1 MSSYL
6 YELSKTCSAKTE
18 SLYRDLTVL
27 NDQKLWFQLTQKL
40 EVLFFD
46 DGFKTE
52 ITNKQKQLIF
62 QNFVEPIIKSLDDTK
77 VTEFFIYVL
86 NNDTEKSLEEKVK
99 LLIGL
104 KTKLLELD
112 DKKVNQND
120 GHIKRINSKIIIDC
134 EMIQYKLELN
144 RLNESVDIL
153 KDALDTLENPLFENF
168 VSIRAKLAYYKSI
181 LKLNKFNKEHNE
193 YYYNSLLFISCYQK
207 LLEDKYFNNALY
219 LKETTLW
226 VNFKPELYYAVL
238 LADKI
243 YHFNEILDNQWVKTE
258 LFANNSVQS
267 DKLEV
272 LLEGVVSK
280 HILEVNSAEYIKS
293 INEILSLTNETAKEQ
308 LLKFLIQKK
317 ALVNLLGLIFNEN
330 ASKKSLTFS
339 EISKKIQVEENEI
352 ELLLMKA
359 MSLNLLQGKI
369 NQVDQL
375 IKITWIQPRVMTGKE
390 IMVLRDNLVQWKDN
404 HLKTTTEK
412 LLA

>member
-6 YELSKTCSAKTE
+6 YELSKSCSAETE

-46 DGFKTE
+46 DDFKTE

-62 QNFVEPIIKSLDDTK
+62 ENFVEPIIKSLDDTK

-86 NNDTEKSLEEKVK
+86 SNDTEKSLEEKVK
-99 LLIGL
+99 LLNGL

-120 GHIKRINSKIIIDC
+120 GYIKRINSKIIIDC

-181 LKLNKFNKEHNE
+181 LKLNKFNKEYNE

-226 VNFKPELYYAVL
+226 VNFKPELYYAIL

-243 YHFNEILDNQWVKTE
+243 YHFNEILDNQWVNTE
-258 LFANNSVQS
+258 SFANDSAQS
-267 DKLEV
+267 DKLEA
-272 LLEGVVSK
+272 LLEDVVGK
-280 HILEVNSAEYIKS
+280 HILEVNSTEYIKS
-293 INEILSLTNETAKEQ
+293 INELLSLTNETAKEQ

-375 IKITWIQPRVMTGKE
+375 INITWIQPRVMTGKE

>member
-6 YELSKTCSAKTE
+6 YELSKSCSAETE

-46 DGFKTE
+46 DDFKTE

-62 QNFVEPIIKSLDDTK
+62 ENFVEPIIKSLDDTK

-86 NNDTEKSLEEKVK
+86 SNDTEKSLEEKVQ
-99 LLIGL
+99 LLNGL

-120 GHIKRINSKIIIDC
+120 GYIKRINSKIIIDC

-181 LKLNKFNKEHNE
+181 LKLNKFNKEYNE

-226 VNFKPELYYAVL
+226 VNFKPELYYAIL

-243 YHFNEILDNQWVKTE
+243 YHFNEILDNQWVNTE
-258 LFANNSVQS
+258 SFANDSAQS
-267 DKLEV
+267 DKLEA
-272 LLEGVVSK
+272 LLEDVVGK
-280 HILEVNSAEYIKS
+280 HILEVNSTEYIKS
-293 INEILSLTNETAKEQ
+293 INELLSLTNETAKEQ

-404 HLKTTTEK
+404 HLQTTTEK

>member
-6 YELSKTCSAKTE
+6 YELSKSCSAETE

-46 DGFKTE
+46 DDFKTE

-62 QNFVEPIIKSLDDTK
+62 ENFVEPIIKSLDDTK

-86 NNDTEKSLEEKVK
+86 SNDTEKSLEEKVK
-99 LLIGL
+99 LLNGL

-120 GHIKRINSKIIIDC
+120 GYIKRINSKIIIDC

-181 LKLNKFNKEHNE
+181 LKLNKFNKEYNE

-226 VNFKPELYYAVL
+226 VNFKPELYYAIL

-243 YHFNEILDNQWVKTE
+243 YHFNEILDNQWVNTE
-258 LFANNSVQS
+258 SFANDSAQS
-267 DKLEV
+267 DKLEA
-272 LLEGVVSK
+272 LLEDVVGK
-280 HILEVNSAEYIKS
+280 HILEVNSTEYIKS
-293 INEILSLTNETAKEQ
+293 INELLSLTNETAKEQ

>member
-6 YELSKTCSAKTE
+6 YELSKSCSSKTE
-18 SLYRDLTVL
+18 SLYRDLTIL

-46 DGFKTE
+46 NEFKTE

-62 QNFVEPIIKSLDDTK
+62 ENFVEPIIMSLDDTK
-77 VTEFFIYVL
+77 VTEFFIYIL
-86 NNDTEKSLEEKVK
+86 NNETEKSLEEKIE
-99 LLIGL
+99 LLNGL
-104 KTKLLELD
+104 KNKLLELD

-120 GHIKRINSKIIIDC
+120 GYIKRINSKIIIDC
-134 EMIQYKLELN
+134 EMIQYKLQLN

-153 KDALDTLENPLFENF
+153 KDALNTLENPLFENF

-181 LKLNKFNKEHNE
+181 LKLNKFNKEYND

-207 LLEDKYFNNALY
+207 LLEDKYFNNDLY
-219 LKETTLW
+219 LKETILW
-226 VNFKPELYYAVL
+226 ANFKPELYYAIL

-243 YHFNEILDNQWVKTE
+243 YHFNEILDNQWVNTE
-258 LFANNSVQS
+258 SFNNDSAQS
-267 DKLEV
+267 DKLEA

-280 HILEVNSAEYIKS
+280 HILEINSTEYTES
-293 INEILSLTNETAKEQ
+293 INEILSLTNETSKEQ

-330 ASKKSLTFS
+330 ASKKTLPFS
-339 EISKKIQVEENEI
+339 EISKKIQVQENEI

-390 IMVLRDNLVQWKDN
+390 VMVLRDNLVQWKEN

>member
-6 YELSKTCSAKTE
+6 YELSKSCSAETE

-46 DGFKTE
+46 DDFKTE

-62 QNFVEPIIKSLDDTK
+62 ENFVEPIIKSLDDTK

-86 NNDTEKSLEEKVK
+86 SNDTEKSLEEKVK
-99 LLIGL
+99 LLNGL

-120 GHIKRINSKIIIDC
+120 GYIKRINSKIIIDC

-181 LKLNKFNKEHNE
+181 LKLNKFNKEYNE

-226 VNFKPELYYAVL
+226 VNFKPELYYAIL

-243 YHFNEILDNQWVKTE
+243 YHFNEILDNQWVNTE
-258 LFANNSVQS
+258 SFANDSAQS
-267 DKLEV
+267 DKLEA
-272 LLEGVVSK
+272 LLEDVVGK
-280 HILEVNSAEYIKS
+280 HILEVNSTEYIKS
-293 INEILSLTNETAKEQ
+293 INELLSLTNETAKEQ

-404 HLKTTTEK
+404 HLQTTTEK

>member
-6 YELSKTCSAKTE
+6 YELSKSCSPEAE

-46 DGFKTE
+46 DKFKAE
-52 ITNKQKQLIF
+52 ITNKEKQLIF
-62 QNFVEPIIKSLDDTK
+62 ENFVEPIIKSLDDTK

-86 NNDTEKSLEEKVK
+86 NNDIEKSVEEKVK
-99 LLIGL
+99 LLNGL

-120 GHIKRINSKIIIDC
+120 GYIQRINSKIIIDC

-144 RLNESVDIL
+144 KLNESVDIL

-168 VSIRAKLAYYKSI
+168 VSIRSKLAYYKSI
-181 LKLNKFNKEHNE
+181 LKLNKFNKEYNE

-226 VNFKPELYYAVL
+226 VNFKPELYYAIL

-243 YHFNEILDNQWVKTE
+243 YHFNEVLDNQWIKTE
-258 LFANNSVQS
+258 SFANDSAQS
-267 DKLEV
+267 DKLET

-280 HILEVNSAEYIKS
+280 HILEVNSNEYIKS
-293 INEILSLTNETAKEQ
+293 INEILSLTNEAAKEH

-330 ASKKSLTFS
+330 ASKKSMTFS
-339 EISKKIQVEENEI
+339 EISIKIQVEENEI

-404 HLKTTTEK
+404 HLKTTAEK

>member
-6 YELSKTCSAKTE
+6 YELSKTSSE
-18 SLYRDLTVL
+18 NVQSLYRDLTVL

-40 EVLFFD
+40 ETLFFD
-46 DGFKTE
+46 PELNTE

-62 QNFVEPIIKSLDDTK
+62 ENFVEPIIKSLDDTK
-77 VTEFFIYVL
+77 VTEFFIFVL
-86 NNDTEKSLEEKVK
+86 NNDTEKTLEEKID
-99 LLIGL
+99 LLNGL
-104 KTKLLELD
+104 KGKLLELD
-112 DKKVNQND
+112 EKKVNQND
-120 GHIKRINSKIIIDC
+120 GYIKRINSKLIIDC
-134 EMIQYKLELN
+134 EMIDYKLQLN
-144 RLNESVDIL
+144 KLNESVDTL
-153 KDALDTLENPLFENF
+153 KEALETLENPLFENF

-181 LKLNKFNKEHNE
+181 LKLNKFNKEYNE

-207 LLEDKYFNNALY
+207 LQEDKYFNNDTY

-226 VNFKPELYYAVL
+226 VNFKPQLYYSVL

-243 YHFNEILDNQWVKTE
+243 YHFNEILDNQWIKTE
-258 LFANNSVQS
+258 TFVNDGPKN
-267 DKLEV
+267 DKLEQ
-272 LLEGVVSK
+272 LLGKVVSQY
-280 HILEVNSAEYIKS
+280 ILDTNSSEYTKS
-293 INEILSLTNETAKEQ
+293 IKDILTLNKEASNEHLFGFLT
-308 LLKFLIQKK
+308 QKK

-330 ASKKSLTFS
+330 ASKKNLTFS
-339 EISKKIQVEENEI
+339 EISTKIGVQENEI

-390 IMVLRDNLVQWKDN
+390 IMVLRDNLVQWREH
-404 HLKTTTEK
+404 HLSSTTKK